1 MAALVLCEW
10 APGGQA
16 AWLDRVRP
24 LLLQGRAELLFLGAE
39 AAGGGGVAGLRF
51 ASLEAAKGFAGVA
64 AGPLCRVLRL
74 AAPGLGEGPT
84 SFP

>member
-24 LLLQGRAELLFLGAE
+24 LLLRGRAELLFLGAE

-51 ASLEAAKGFAGVA
+51 CSLEAAEGFAGA
-64 AGPLCRVLRL
+64 AGSACRVLRL
-74 AAPGLGEGPT
+74 AAPGLGEGPA